1 MLHQLKNYIKHCL
14 KSFHLHGIHSPFVF
28 TLEKKCLRDKTYY
41 EQYDAIRRFRE
52 SVKNNHTILHIEDY
66 GAGSKVFK
74 TDERRA
80 SDILK
85 YNSSDRK
92 SAEMLFRL
100 CNYFNVSNVL
110 ELGTS
115 IGIATHAMALSG
127 AHITTI
133 EGSPEVQKFAQS
145 QFEKFNLDKVKSVCS
160 KFDKFLSNQLG
171 TTYDLIY
178 IDGHHDGMATINY
191 FNACLKLS
199 HKDTI
204 FILDDIYWSQD
215 MTDAW
220 NQLCQHANVTASID
234 LYDVGLL
241 FLRKEQLQERFYIK
255 L

>member
-1 MLHQLKNYIKHCL
+1 M
-14 KSFHLHGIHSPFVF
+14 F
-28 TLEKKCLRDKTYY
+28 TLEKKCLRDKAVY
-41 EQYDAIRRFRE
+41 EQYDVMRRFRE
-52 SVKNNHTILHIEDY
+52 SVKNNNTILHIEDY
-66 GAGSKVFK
+66 GAGSKIFK
-74 TDERRA
+74 TDERRV

-100 CNYFNVSNVL
+100 CNYFKVNNVL

-145 QFEKFNLDKVKSVCS
+145 QFEKFSLDKVKSVCS
-160 KFDKFLSNQLG
+160 KFDEFLINQLG

-178 IDGHHDGMATINY
+178 IDGHHDGMATIDY

-204 FILDDIYWSQD
+204 FILDDIYWSRD

-220 NQLCQHANVTASID
+220 SQLCQHVNVTASID

-241 FLRKEQLQERFYIK
+241 FLRKEQLKERFYIK